1 MAEAEFFR
9 TGSPNPGL
17 TAEPDDEYTPYSM
30 TQLDTEGVAEQRARR
45 KLPKAALREEIMN
58 AAAELFAAEGY
69 GSVSMRKIA
78 QRIGYTPMSIYLH
91 FNDKDDLLDCICEQA
106 FVDLYKRH
114 ERVDREISDP
124 GERLQAGMRTFID
137 FALQN
142 PSYYRATFIRRGEAM
157 PRRDRIRV
165 RTAALKRQQVAAFLG
180 PEAPEDEIEVA
191 TQVVMVAENGVAT
204 MLTAN
209 PKRWVEP
216 NKLIAAVTKTIA
228 KGLRD

>member
-1 MAEAEFFR
+1 MAQLAE
-9 TGSPNPGL
+9 NNAL
-17 TAEPDDEYTPYSM
+17 EYR
-30 TQLDTEGVAEQRARR
+30 ERR
-45 KLPKAALREEIMN
+45 KLRKAALREEIMN

-69 GSVSMRKIA
+69 ESVSMRKIA

-91 FNDKDDLLDCICEQA
+91 FKDKADLLDCICEQA
-106 FVDLYKRH
+106 FADLYRRH
-114 ERVDREISDP
+114 ERVDAETSDP
-124 GERLQAGMRTFID
+124 GERLKAGMRTFID

-180 PEAPEDEIEVA
+180 PDASEDETEVA

-216 NKLIAAVTKTIA
+216 AKLIKAVTETVA
-228 KGLRD
+228 RGLRG

>member
-1 MAEAEFFR
+1 MAQLAEH
-9 TGSPNPGL
+9 
-17 TAEPDDEYTPYSM
+17 TASESRE
-30 TQLDTEGVAEQRARR
+30 LR
-45 KLPKAALREEIMN
+45 KAALREEIMN

-91 FNDKDDLLDCICEQA
+91 FKDKADLLDCVCEQA
-106 FVDLYKRH
+106 FAELYHRH
-114 ERVDREISDP
+114 ERVDAEINDP
-124 GERLQAGMRTFID
+124 TERLKAGMRTFID

-142 PSYYRATFIRRGEAM
+142 PSYYRAIFIRRGEAM

-180 PEAPEDEIEVA
+180 PGATEDETELA

-209 PKRWVEP
+209 PKRWAEP
-216 NKLIAAVTKTIA
+216 AKLIKAVTETVA
-228 KGLRD
+228 KGLRG